1 LTARNY
7 EDVGLFTADEDTAAD
22 VADLFNHLTGFSRPQ
37 RFRRL
42 LVAPFTLRTKLVEEI
57 RNVTRAAE
65 AGKTARIRLKV
76 NALTDETVIEALY
89 KASQAGAE
97 IDIVARSICSLRPET
112 PGLSENIRVRSIVG
126 RFLEHSRMMVFEAGD
141 TATYVMG
148 SADLMPRNLDSRLEL
163 DVPVND
169 ARARHRISAIFDTLL
184 ADNSQAWQLRANG
197 SWRRLRPK
205 KDSRPVSAQ
214 AALMRSAVNRARRPL
229 VRRS

>member
-1 LTARNY
+1 
-7 EDVGLFTADEDTAAD
+7 
-22 VADLFNHLTGFSRPQ
+22 
-37 RFRRL
+37 
-42 LVAPFTLRTKLVEEI
+42 
-57 RNVTRAAE
+57 
-65 AGKTARIRLKV
+65 
-76 NALTDETVIEALY
+76 
-89 KASQAGAE
+89 
-97 IDIVARSICSLRPET
+97 
-112 PGLSENIRVRSIVG
+112 
-126 RFLEHSRMMVFEAGD
+126 
-141 TATYVMG
+141 
-148 SADLMPRNLDSRLEL
+148 MPRNLDSRLEL